1 MKASGL
7 ALALGLALASPLSQ
21 AAVTDEVIEALKE
34 QIAALNAR
42 VAELER
48 SNQQTA
54 QAVQQTQQTAQ
65 QASRQVAEVADQV
78 EAATAGDAA
87 SSWAERIAI
96 KGDFRYRYQNDEIS
110 DNVATAL
117 GDSDSRNR
125 QRVRARAEITARLP
139 GDVKVGLGI
148 ASGGDDPVST
158 NQTLGGGGSTKDI
171 NMDLAYFTWTGL
183 SNTALSGGKIKNSFE
198 TVGGSQ
204 LQWDGDWRPE
214 GADLRWDN
222 GTFFAEALGTW
233 LESDSNSSNTEFA
246 WLAQAGARAKL
257 GPIGLKGGVG
267 YTEIDAAGKPCF
279 FEDDD
284 YGLCLGNQ
292 VGPGGNY
299 LYDFEV
305 YNLFGEASLELAGL
319 PLTIFA
325 DFVKN
330 DAADDFDTGYLVG
343 AQLGSAKQKGSW
355 SFQYYYESLESNAT
369 LALLTNS
376 DFGGGGTN
384 GEGSVFSGAYALT
397 EQTNIRLTYFL
408 VDRNTDNLAA
418 ILGGEEFDFDT
429 LQLDFNFKYK

>member
-1 MKASGL
+1 MKISSF
-7 ALALGLALASPLSQ
+7 ALVLGLALASPLTQ
-21 AAVTDEVIEALKE
+21 AAVTDEAIESLKA
-34 QIAALNAR
+34 QIAALNTR
-42 VAELER
+42 IAELER

-54 QAVQQTQQTAQ
+54 QTAQ
-65 QASRQVAEVADQV
+65 QASQQVAQVADQV
-78 EAATAGDAA
+78 EAAAAADAA
-87 SSWAERIAI
+87 SSWSERIAI
-96 KGDFRYRYQNDEIS
+96 KGDFRYRYQNDETS
-110 DNVATAL
+110 TNVATAL

-125 QRVRARAEITARLP
+125 QRVRARAEISAKLP
-139 GDVKVGLGI
+139 GDVQVGLGI
-148 ASGGDDPVST
+148 ASGGSDPVST
-158 NQTLGGGGSTKDI
+158 NQTLGGGGSTKGI

-183 SNTALSGGKIKNSFE
+183 SNTAVSGGKFKNSFE
-198 TVGGSQ
+198 TVGDSQ

-214 GADLRWDN
+214 GANVGWDN
-222 GTFFAEALGTW
+222 GTFFAQALGTW

-305 YNLFGEASLELAGL
+305 YNVFGEASLELGGL
-319 PLTIFA
+319 PLAIFA

-330 DAADDFDTGYLVG
+330 DAADDLDTGYLVG
-343 AQLGSAKQKGSW
+343 AQLGQAKKKGGW
-355 SFQYYYESLESNAT
+355 EFQYYYESLEANAT

-397 EQTNIRLTYFL
+397 DQTNIKLTYFL
-408 VDRNTDNLAA
+408 VNRNTDNLST

>member
-7 ALALGLALASPLSQ
+7 ALALSLALASPLSQ
-21 AAVTDEVIEALKE
+21 AAVTDEAIEALKQ

-42 VAELER
+42 IAELER
-48 SNQQTA
+48 SN
-54 QAVQQTQQTAQ
+54 QQTQQTAQ
-65 QASRQVAEVADQV
+65 QASQQVAEVADQV
-78 EAATAGDAA
+78 EAATAADAA

-96 KGDFRYRYQNDEIS
+96 KGDFRYRYQNDETS
-110 DNVATAL
+110 DNLATAL

-125 QRVRARAEITARLP
+125 QRVRARAEIQAKLP
-139 GDVKVGLGI
+139 GDVQVGLGI
-148 ASGGDDPVST
+148 ASGGSDPVST
-158 NQTLGGGGSTKDI
+158 NQTLGGGGSTKGI

-183 SNTALSGGKIKNSFE
+183 ANTAVSGGKFKNGFE
-198 TVGGSQ
+198 TVGESQ

-214 GADLRWDN
+214 GASVGWDN
-222 GTFFAEALGTW
+222 GTFFAQALGTW

-246 WLAQAGARAKL
+246 WIAQAGARAKL

-267 YTEIDAAGKPCF
+267 YTEIDAAGKECF
-279 FEDDD
+279 FDDD
-284 YGLCLGNQ
+284 DFGLCLGNQ
-292 VGPGGNY
+292 VTPGGNY

-305 YNLFGEASLELAGL
+305 YNVFGEASLELAGL

-343 AQLGSAKQKGSW
+343 AQLGAAKKKGSW
-355 SFQYYYESLESNAT
+355 EFQYYYESLEANAT

-397 EQTNIRLTYFL
+397 DQTNIKLTYFL
-408 VDRNTDNLAA
+408 VDRNTDNLST